1 MSPFDKHKPTDND
14 MFKAIFDHSP
24 SALIVTDHNFLI
36 VRANSKAINILGR
49 SIKPSDCFLSLFSPS
64 SKEEIEQHFNATNQG
79 ELPALDVKLSSYDI
93 DKWLE
98 LSASNHQHKTK
109 FIIWSLS
116 DITAQKTRER
126 ELEHLAY
133 FDSLTGVYSRQYF
146 FQLAEM
152 QLKQHHS
159 ENETLSILMLDI
171 DDFKLVNDSHG
182 HSTGDLVL
190 QTFSTLI
197 SQTLRKSDLFGRIG
211 GEEFAILLPH
221 TKQQEAVLTA
231 TRICH
236 AVEES
241 FLEHNVTV
249 SIGLVTLRNSDAT
262 IKDLLTYADQAL
274 YQVKQTGK
282 NSVQVAELNAYECKS
297 YKTLK

>member
-14 MFKAIFDHSP
+14 MFKVIFDHSP

-49 SIKPSDCFLSLFSPS
+49 CINPSDYFLSLFNQS
-64 SKEEIEQHFNATNQG
+64 SKEKIEHLFNATNKS
-79 ELPALDVKLSSYDI
+79 ELRSIDVKLSNYDI

-98 LSASNHQHKTK
+98 LVASNHHHKTNL
-109 FIIWSLS
+109 IIWSLN
-116 DITAQKTRER
+116 DITERRAREK
-126 ELEHLAY
+126 ELEQLAY
-133 FDSLTGVYSRQYF
+133 FDSLTGIYSRQYF
-146 FQLAEM
+146 LQLAEI
-152 QLKQHHS
+152 QLKQHQR
-159 ENETLSILMLDI
+159 EDKTLCILMLDI

-190 QTFSTLI
+190 QAFSTLI

-211 GEEFAILLPH
+211 GEEFAVLLPY
-221 TKQQEAVLTA
+221 TQQQDAVLTA

-236 AVEES
+236 KVEEC
-241 FLEHNVTV
+241 FMRHNVTV
-249 SIGLVTLRNSDAT
+249 SIGLVAIENTNMSVKDA
-262 IKDLLTYADQAL
+262 LACADHAL

-297 YKTLK
+297 DKTLK